1 MSNTQKTTDA
11 HVTEIIDASRDV
23 VRMQAINAIAD
34 SWSAHNDTPLPST
47 DENEFIRGQ
56 VALVVAVFG
65 KGNIWSV
72 WCEAQAAVN
81 RCRFVSEAVAA

>member
-1 MSNTQKTTDA
+1 MSNAPKTADA

-34 SWSAHNDTPLPST
+34 SWSAHNDTPLPHT

-56 VALVVAVFG
+56 VALVVTVFG

-72 WCEAQAAVN
+72 WCEAQAAQS
-81 RCRFVSEAVAA
+81 RCRFVSEMAAA